1 MSLLHEDSVFT
12 AARHAL
18 GLLHH
23 EADGLR
29 KELAALRR
37 DIADARREF
46 DSTRAAC
53 LMEANEQLVVAALR
67 ARDISESALAELDA
81 LSRASQFDEL
91 TETPTRT
98 LMLDRIDNALA
109 QARRRGNRGAVMFLD
124 VDGFKAINDAHGH
137 AAGDDALRHVALRLT
152 ASVRESDAVGRF
164 GGDEFLVLLAEVA
177 GEPEVAMVAGKM
189 LAALDGEGVDAG
201 APMGLSASIGI
212 ALFPDDADDA
222 RALIAL
228 ADACMY
234 RSKRRGGA
242 SFTFHS
248 GRVAGVSGGA
258 LREPPP
264 QQIVAPP

>member
-37 DIADARREF
+37 DIVDAQREF
-46 DSTRAAC
+46 DSTHAAR
-53 LMEANEQLVVAALR
+53 LMEANEHLVLAALR
-67 ARDISESALAELDA
+67 AREISDSALAELDA

-124 VDGFKAINDAHGH
+124 VDGFKAINDANGH
-137 AAGDDALRHVALRLT
+137 AAGDDALRRVAARLT

-189 LAALDGEGVDAG
+189 LAALAGVEGG
-201 APMGLSASIGI
+201 APTGLSASIGI

-222 RALIAL
+222 PALIAL

-248 GRVAGVSGGA
+248 GRVAGASGGA
-258 LREPPP
+258 PREPPMP
-264 QQIVAPP
+264 AR